1 MISSFTSFAKD
12 LLQENDKPSY
22 GCLMA
27 MVSPDLSGQFIEW
40 SFDNIDPEDTAPDG
54 YEREPHI
61 TVLYGFHP
69 DVTHEEVFTIVRNC
83 KPLKITLGKVTKF
96 KHDDQDVLKVDIESQ
111 DLRDLNALII
121 KSFVDRYTNKY
132 PEYHPHMTLAYV
144 KKGAAEDIDPE
155 VFEGFEMVIDDLV
168 YSYPEESKKV
178 HIKLTE
184 QPEEPIVKEGVYGDK
199 EGYDFYEPSI
209 TPKPKEYVVASAIKN
224 IKTGNIYVGY
234 DHYNAYEHVT
244 PRLTG
249 LQIRKLQMGDHSI
262 FIEGFYTNKGH
273 FLTRQ
278 DALILTKRNKQTKN
292 IIDPNHLDS
301 MDFSKEFS
309 SVETDKEDTR
319 AKTTLKEDAQKHTY
333 EVKDVF
339 VNGKR
344 YTGHVVT
351 TSEGSALAKIV
362 FRNLSKDQQ
371 NNPQPHILTA
381 KQIGG
386 YKIIDRGVFSTP
398 AATTISDPWRDILY

>member
-178 HIKLTE
+178 HIKLVE
-184 QPEEPIVKEGVYGDK
+184 QPEEPIVKED
-199 EGYDFYEPSI
+199 
-209 TPKPKEYVVASAIKN
+209 T
-224 IKTGNIYVGY
+224 
-234 DHYNAYEHVT
+234 
-244 PRLTG
+244 
-249 LQIRKLQMGDHSI
+249 
-262 FIEGFYTNKGH
+262 
-273 FLTRQ
+273 
-278 DALILTKRNKQTKN
+278 
-292 IIDPNHLDS
+292 
-301 MDFSKEFS
+301 SK
-309 SVETDKEDTR
+309 
-319 AKTTLKEDAQKHTY
+319 KHTY

-398 AATTISDPWRDILY
+398 AATTISDPWQDILY